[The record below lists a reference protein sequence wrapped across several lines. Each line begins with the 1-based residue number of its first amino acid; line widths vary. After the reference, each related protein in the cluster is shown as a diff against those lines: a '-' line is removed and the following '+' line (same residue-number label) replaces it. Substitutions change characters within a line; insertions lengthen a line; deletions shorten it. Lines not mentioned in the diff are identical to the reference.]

1 MKIHEIKLFLN
12 LNIYKNLETI
22 LHVVGYYRINIE
34 KHSVLFFNFF

>member
-22 LHVVGYYRINIE
+22 LHVVGYY
-34 KHSVLFFNFF
+34 VLI